1 MRAKWRV
8 SGVVGLMAAKAL
20 AALAVA
26 AVARSLLKSR
36 RFMVD
41 WMGGTGNREQGTGNR
56 EQGTGNREQGTGM
69 LVWRIGWS
77 GWGQQ
82 ILCEDD
88 RKKSKDAWGET

>member
-1 MRAKWRV
+1 M
-8 SGVVGLMAAKAL
+8 VVGWGEQGTGN
-20 AALAVA
+20 
-26 AVARSLLKSR
+26 REQGTGNR
-36 RFMVD
+36 EQ
-41 WMGGTGNREQGTGNR
+41 GTGNREQGTGNR